1 MSNKTYDIVKLV
13 IQIVL
18 PAIITCIG
26 VIGQAVAWPYTE
38 ITMTILGAITACAG
52 TILKGVH
59 DTYMEDKIVLTNYD
73 GEQH

>member
-59 DTYMEDKIVLTNYD
+59 DTYMDDKIILKK
-73 GEQH
+73 

>member
-1 MSNKTYDIVKLV
+1 MTNKTYDILKLC

-18 PAIITCIG
+18 PAIIACIG
-26 VIGQAVAWPYTE
+26 AIGQAVSWPYTE

-59 DTYMEDKIVLTNYD
+59 DTYMEDKIVLTNY
-73 GEQH
+73 EQK

>member
-59 DTYMEDKIVLTNYD
+59 DTYMEDKIVLKSNIRSN
-73 GEQH
+73 

>member
-1 MSNKTYDIVKLV
+1 MSNKTYDVLKLA
-13 IQIVL
+13 IQIAF

-38 ITMTILGAITACAG
+38 ITMTILGAVTACAG

-59 DTYMEDKIVLTNYD
+59 DTYMEDKIVLKSNIRSN
-73 GEQH
+73 

>member
-1 MSNKTYDIVKLV
+1 MSNKTYDVLKLC

-18 PAIITCIG
+18 PAVITCIG
-26 VIGQAVAWPYTE
+26 VIGKSVGWEQTE

-59 DTYMEDKIVLTNYD
+59 DTYMKDKIVLKSNIRSN
-73 GEQH
+73 

>member
-1 MSNKTYDIVKLV
+1 MTNRQYDICKLV
-13 IQIVL
+13 IQIAF

-38 ITMTILGAITACAG
+38 ITMTILGAVTACAG

-59 DTYMEDKIVLTNYD
+59 DTYMEDKIILKTSGD
-73 GEQH
+73 E

>member
-38 ITMTILGAITACAG
+38 ITMTILGAVTACAG

>member
-1 MSNKTYDIVKLV
+1 MSNKTYDVLKLC
-13 IQIVL
+13 IQIVF

-38 ITMTILGAITACAG
+38 ITMTILGAVTACAG

-59 DTYMEDKIVLTNYD
+59 DTYMEDKIILKSNLRSN
-73 GEQH
+73 

>member
-1 MSNKTYDIVKLV
+1 MSNRTYDIVKLV

-52 TILKGVH
+52 TILKGIH
-59 DTYMEDKIVLTNYD
+59 DSYMDDKIILKK
-73 GEQH
+73 

>member
-26 VIGQAVAWPYTE
+26 VVGQAVAWPYTE
-38 ITMTILGAITACAG
+38 LTLTILGAVTACAG

-59 DTYMEDKIVLTNYD
+59 DSYMEDKIVLTNY
-73 GEQH
+73 EQK

>member
-52 TILKGVH
+52 TILKGIH
-59 DTYMEDKIVLTNYD
+59 DSYMDDKIILKK
-73 GEQH
+73 

>member
-26 VIGQAVAWPYTE
+26 AIGQAVAWPYTE

-59 DTYMEDKIVLTNYD
+59 DTYMEDKIVLKSNIRSN
-73 GEQH
+73 

>member
-1 MSNKTYDIVKLV
+1 MSNKTYDIVKLI

-38 ITMTILGAITACAG
+38 ITMTILGAVTACAG